1 MTVAYLNGS
10 FLPLAEA
17 RISLEDRG
25 LLFAD
30 AVYEV
35 FCVAHSR
42 AIDLPE
48 HIDRLWRSLAALSM
62 SSPCSRSVLLLLL
75 QQFIR
80 RNRLRNGKVYLQVSR
95 GSARREHAFPPASC
109 KPNLFM
115 VATHMRH
122 PMRHPMRYP
131 KPPRC
136 KSESSKPE
144 ASEPRRLTVISQ
156 PDQRW
161 GRVDIK
167 TTNLLANC
175 LGVEAARSR
184 GAEEVVFYDSASDV
198 LHEASKSNLWMLR
211 ADNCLLTHP
220 RTTSILGGVTR
231 AVIMDIAASCG
242 IRYLE
247 EEFTRAQAYLAREL
261 FLTSSIEFVSSIS
274 ELDGHTIGDGS
285 SYDIARRLHDLYLVK
300 LEKPSK

>member
-1 MTVAYLNGS
+1 MTLAYLNGS
-10 FLPLAEA
+10 FLPLTDA

-48 HIDRLWRSLAALSM
+48 HLDRLWRSLSALSM
-62 SSPCSRSVLLLLL
+62 SSPCTRRVLLLLL
-75 QQFIR
+75 ERFIR
-80 RNRLRNGKVYLQVSR
+80 RNRLRNGMIYLQVSR
-95 GSARREHAFPPASC
+95 GSARREHAFPPLEC
-109 KPNLFM
+109 KANLFM

-122 PMRHPMRYP
+122 PSRA
-131 KPPRC
+131 
-136 KSESSKPE
+136 E
-144 ASEPRRLTVISQ
+144 ASEPRRLSVISQ

-184 GAEEVVFYDSASDV
+184 GAQEVVFYDSASDV

-211 ADNCLLTHP
+211 SDNCLVTHP

-231 AVIMDIAASCG
+231 AAIMEIATSYG

-247 EEFTRAQAYLAREL
+247 EEFTREQAYAAREL
-261 FLTSSIEFVSSIS
+261 FLTSSVGFVSSIS
-274 ELDGHTIGDGS
+274 ELDGHIIGDGFNH
-285 SYDIARRLHDLYLVK
+285 DIARRLHDLYLAK
-300 LEKPSK
+300 LEQT